1 MYPFR
6 AYFGH
11 ETSNGAAKV
20 MRGFSLSFGDGTTTG
35 IADLT
40 TAADDTGLTLSM
52 RQGQLTVTASSG
64 TPLTVVSA
72 SGVTMCR
79 TTLDAGETKTV
90 SLATGLYMVNGKKVV
105 VP

>member
-11 ETSNGAAKV
+11 ASNGAKV
-20 MRGFSLSFGDGTTTG
+20 MRGFSLSFGDDATTG
-35 IADLT
+35 INDLT
-40 TAADDTGLTLSM
+40 TTADDTGLSLST

-64 TPLTVVSA
+64 TTLTVVSA

-90 SLATGLYMVNGKKVV
+90 SLATGLYIVSGKKVV